1 MEAVKV
7 IKSKVQ
13 YKQYSNRLIKLWENP
28 ADKNEDERELLEL
41 LIDDWE
47 RNNFKSRDVDPVE
60 LIKFLMENHG
70 LDRKDMMKILGI
82 NKGTLSKILS
92 YKKGL
97 SKEIIRSLSEHFK
110 VAQEAFNREYPL
122 KLEENKG
129 HKNEKMMNTRK
140 ELETA

>member
-1 MEAVKV
+1 MEDVKV
-7 IKSKVQ
+7 IKSKEQ
-13 YKQYSNRLIKLWENP
+13 YREYTNRLIRLWKNP
-28 ADKNEDERELLEL
+28 TDKNETERELLEV

-47 RNNFKSRDVDPVE
+47 RNNLKSKDIDPVE
-60 LIKFLMENHG
+60 LIKFLMENHS
-70 LDRKDMMKILGI
+70 LERKDMMKILGI

-129 HKNEKMMNTRK
+129 HKTEKMMNTRK
-140 ELETA
+140 ELEAA

>member
-1 MEAVKV
+1 MEDIRV
-7 IKSKVQ
+7 IKSKKQ
-13 YKQYSNRLIKLWENP
+13 YKEYTNRLIKLWEKP
-28 ADKNEDERELLEL
+28 TDKNENERELLEL

-47 RNNFKSRDVDPVE
+47 RNNLKSKDVDPIE
-60 LIKFLMENHG
+60 LIKFLMENHN
-70 LDRKDMMKILGI
+70 LERKDMMKILGI

-110 VAQEAFNREYPL
+110 VAQEAFNRAYPL

-140 ELETA
+140 EQEAA